1 MTQVRCSVDTCQY
14 WGEGQVCRADSI
26 WVRDNAMH
34 GAGATA
40 TRGAAGSARMEIADE
55 PGTVIRP
62 GQTTTTRPGSSA
74 STSNETCCG
83 TMKPRGGRSGVHAG
97 KHGSRK
103 GT

>member
-26 WVRDNAMH
+26 WVRDNTT
-34 GAGATA
+34 GGSLRGAT
-40 TRGAAGSARMEIADE
+40 GSTRMEIADE

-62 GQTTTTRPGSSA
+62 GQTTGPHSGSSA
-74 STSNETCCG
+74 STSTETCCG
-83 TMKPRGGRSGVHAG
+83 TMKPRGGHGGTHVG
-97 KHGSRK
+97 KHSGRK